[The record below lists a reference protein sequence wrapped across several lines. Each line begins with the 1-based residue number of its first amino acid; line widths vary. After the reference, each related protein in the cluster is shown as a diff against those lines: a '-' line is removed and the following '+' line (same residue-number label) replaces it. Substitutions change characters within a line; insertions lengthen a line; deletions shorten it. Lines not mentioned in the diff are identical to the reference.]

1 MPDDKRIYKL
11 IGLVLHEDI
20 GSGDVTSKAVVDSGL
35 RGTALIRA
43 KEKGVLAG
51 IGIAGTVFKKVDRT
65 LKFTPFFEDGD
76 TIRPNDRIALIKGNL
91 RSILRGERTALNF
104 LQQLSG
110 VATYTASFADK
121 VKGTRVR
128 VLDTRK
134 TVPNLRSLQKQAV
147 KSGGG
152 ENHRRGL
159 YDMILIK
166 ENHIRAAGSISE
178 AIKRAKLY
186 SSKKSRGKRLKI
198 EVETKTLKEAEQAVR
213 LGVDM
218 IMLDNMPLNQI
229 KKAVKIIRSHDK
241 KVKLEVSGN
250 VELNEVR
257 QIAATGVD
265 FISVGALTHSAKAL
279 DFSLKVVTL
288 N

>member
-1 MPDDKRIYKL
+1 MRDDKQIDH
-11 IGLVLHEDI
+11 LVALALREDI

-35 RGTALIRA
+35 RGAALIRA

-51 IGIAGTVFKKVDRT
+51 IKIARIIFKKVDRT
-65 LKFTPFFEDGD
+65 LEFTSFFEDGD
-76 TIRPNDRIALIKGNL
+76 TIRLNDRIALITGNV
-91 RSILRGERTALNF
+91 RSILKGERTALNF

-110 VATYTASFADK
+110 VATYTASFVDK
-121 VKGTRVR
+121 VKGTRVKI
-128 VLDTRK
+128 LDTRK
-134 TVPNLRSLQKQAV
+134 TVPNLRSLQKQGIKA
-147 KSGGG
+147 GGG
-152 ENHRRGL
+152 QNHRRGL

-186 SSKKSRGKRLKI
+186 SSNKSRGRRLKI
-198 EVETKTLKEAEQAVR
+198 EVETKTLKQAEQAAK
-213 LGVDM
+213 LGLDM

-229 KKAVKIIRSHDK
+229 KKAVKTIRWHDK
-241 KVKLEVSGN
+241 KVRIEVSGN
-250 VELNEVR
+250 VELNELR
-257 QIAATGVD
+257 RIAATGVD

>member
-1 MPDDKRIYKL
+1 MLIDKRIEQL
-11 IGLVLHEDI
+11 ITLVLHEDI

-51 IGIAGTVFKKVDRT
+51 MEVAEKVFYKVDSSLRFT
-65 LKFTPFFEDGD
+65 AFLKDGD
-76 TIRPNDRIALIKGNL
+76 RIRPGDKIAYIKGNV
-91 RSILRGERTALNF
+91 RSILKGERTALNF

-110 VATYTASFADK
+110 VATYTASFVDK
-121 VKGTRVR
+121 AKGAQVKI
-128 VLDTRK
+128 LDTRK
-134 TVPNLRSLQKQAV
+134 TVPNLRSLQKEAV

-178 AIKRAKLY
+178 AIKGAKSY

-241 KVKLEVSGN
+241 KVKIEVSGK

-257 QIAATGVD
+257 RIAATGVD
-265 FISVGALTHSAKAL
+265 FISAGALTHSAKAL

>member
-1 MPDDKRIYKL
+1 MPDDKQIDKL
-11 IGLVLHEDI
+11 IALALGEDV
-20 GSGDVTSKAVVDSGL
+20 GSGDVTSGAVVDQNL
-35 RGTALIRA
+35 RGTAVIRA

-51 IGIAGTVFKKVDRT
+51 IRIARTVFKKVDRT
-65 LKFTPFFEDGD
+65 LKFTSFFEDGD
-76 TIRPNDRIALIKGNL
+76 TIRPNDRIALIKGNV
-91 RSILRGERTALNF
+91 RRILKGERTALNF

-110 VATYTASFADK
+110 VATYTASFVDK
-121 VKGTRVR
+121 AKGAPVQI
-128 VLDTRK
+128 LDTRK
-134 TVPNLRSLQKQAV
+134 TVPNLRPLQKQAV
-147 KSGGG
+147 KAGGG

-178 AIKRAKLY
+178 AIKGAKLY
-186 SSKKSRGKRLKI
+186 SSKKSKGKRLKI
-198 EVETKTLKEAEQAVR
+198 EVETKTLREAEQAAR

-218 IMLDNMPLNQI
+218 IMLDNMSLNQI

-241 KVKLEVSGN
+241 KVKIEVSGN

-257 QIAATGVD
+257 QIATTGVD

-279 DFSLKVVTL
+279 DFSLKVVAL